1 MVIDQLEQAVR
12 HQLGLGRLL
21 PLGDADDGAW
31 LVESAAV
38 AALRA
43 AVSRAVPGV
52 RLGRLRLSPADPGN
66 AAPSAVPAPPS
77 ALPPGALHLDA
88 DFAATPETPL
98 TTAGDRL
105 RTALLT
111 AADRD
116 LGLRVTRADLRVTD
130 LLDGPDESTR
140 GAQDTGAPRAGTDE
154 SASHAG
160 STEAQGHPLD
170 EHPPAPADHPRATAT
185 AETVIAVPG
194 VTRLAPVLGPGLGG
208 RLEGAVSVTDTEDTE
223 DTETRAEHPDGWT
236 PQRGRHLQI
245 QIAVAEDARALDV
258 ARAVREAAAKAA
270 AWDAQEPAVPV
281 TVAVLVS
288 AIDPALG
295 SGGERTE

>member
-21 PLGDADDGAW
+21 PLGDAADGAW

-38 AALRA
+38 AALRV
-43 AVSRAVPGV
+43 AVSRTVPGV
-52 RLGRLRLSPADPGN
+52 RLGRLRLSPADPEN
-66 AAPSAVPAPPS
+66 AAPPGVPAPPS
-77 ALPPGALHLDA
+77 ALPPGTLRLDA

-105 RTALLT
+105 RAALLT
-111 AADRD
+111 AAERD

-130 LLDGPDESTR
+130 LLDGPDENTR
-140 GAQDTGAPRAGTDE
+140 SAQDTGAPRVGTDE
-154 SASHAG
+154 NAPHAG
-160 STEAQGHPLD
+160 GTETQGHPLD

-194 VTRLAPVLGPGLGG
+194 VTRLAPVLGSVLGG
-208 RLEGAVSVTDTEDTE
+208 RLDGAVSVTDTDDTE
-223 DTETRAEHPDGWT
+223 DAEDTEHPDGRT
-236 PQRGRHLQI
+236 SQRGRHLQI

-258 ARAVREAAAKAA
+258 ARAVRQAAAKAA